1 MSLDNY
7 DLWVKHDLEQ
17 QRRLDRMPRCCHCGE
32 KIQDDDL
39 FDIFGG
45 LYHIECAEDEFM
57 PWSGIH
63 GMTKFIAQLNGG
75 DYINIRADEMRMES
89 DFVAVYRCGN
99 LVALVDKSVILTAH
113 LSEKSVSEDA

>member
-7 DLWVKHDLEQ
+7 DLWVKHDREQ

-32 KIQDDDL
+32 AIQDDDL

-57 PWSGIH
+57 RGVE
-63 GMTKFIAQLNGG
+63 A
-75 DYINIRADEMRMES
+75 YME
-89 DFVAVYRCGN
+89 
-99 LVALVDKSVILTAH
+99 
-113 LSEKSVSEDA
+113 